1 MVVWSLVSNVATPLM
16 QPLMETQLV
25 VGLAFA
31 LSIPPV
37 LAIRFL
43 LGFFESR

>member
-1 MVVWSLVSNVATPLM
+1 MRSIPGADR
-16 QPLMETQLV
+16 QLV